1 MRHRNHHRPL
11 ETRLAQP
18 LAALLIAAV
27 AAVGAIAQVGLW
39 ADATPMAY
47 GDEGQTTAA
56 SGRVAANSGEALS
69 AVTARSAVK
78 PQGAR
83 PSQPVAAHPRSY

>member
-1 MRHRNHHRPL
+1 MRHRNEHRRL

-27 AAVGAIAQVGLW
+27 AAAGAIAQVGLW

-47 GDEGQTTAA
+47 GDEGKTTAG
-56 SGRVAANSGEALS
+56 SGRAADNAGEALS
-69 AVTARSAVK
+69 AVTTRSAVTA
-78 PQGAR
+78 QGA
-83 PSQPVAAHPRSY
+83 QPVAARPRSY